1 MGYIIC
7 PVVKYIVHFFH
18 IWGEE
23 MLKRIFIIL
32 LRALMCMTVGEKSVR
47 ADYIGYYDYDDVVD
61 FYDFS

>member
-1 MGYIIC
+1 
-7 PVVKYIVHFFH
+7 
-18 IWGEE
+18 